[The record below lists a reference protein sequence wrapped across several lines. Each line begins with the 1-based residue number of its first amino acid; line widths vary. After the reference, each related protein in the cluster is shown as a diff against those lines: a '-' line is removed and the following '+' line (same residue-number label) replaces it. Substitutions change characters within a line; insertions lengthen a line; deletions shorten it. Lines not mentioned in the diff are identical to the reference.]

1 MHPTIYPHKNHSLG
15 WGAWQVTQFVV
26 ESEALSSDPQ
36 YPCRCER
43 IAHTS
48 ASSSSTWNGRQ
59 RQDNPWKLTS
69 QGSQGYTAENS
80 MRPCIQPDTRQR
92 LISEDILR
100 PPYAHCG
107 TWMPPFPVTIFL
119 KYFLSWAVIL
129 ALRRHPD
136 CWNSRSECNNY
147 VPGSLGDTVRPHTH
161 TKESKR

>member
-69 QGSQGYTAENS
+69 QGFTGVHGRKQHETLHPTRYATKTDFWGYPQTSICSLWHMDAS
-80 MRPCIQPDTRQR
+80 LPCNDFFKVLLELGCNPSTQEASR
-92 LISEDILR
+92 LLE
-100 PPYAHCG
+100 
-107 TWMPPFPVTIFL
+107 F
-119 KYFLSWAVIL
+119 K
-129 ALRRHPD
+129 
-136 CWNSRSECNNY
+136 
-147 VPGSLGDTVRPHTH
+147 VRMQ
-161 TKESKR
+161 